1 MSDHYEC
8 FRRVSTDCTLPINNG
23 RELDGESFVID
34 FESTHFMGTLLLR
47 IKQAPR
53 LDHGEKIRSKKGNEE
68 FKALVDQCHENDY
81 FANKKRKFQ
90 AIIKGRFKKPLSMS
104 QCVTGQVFE
113 RPAGKLPAK
122 WMVTN
127 ILKFFSILAPQ
138 LDASLDGNRPRF
150 LSPLVATAHTVLS
163 EDNDDSQDVWSNPKD
178 TKTNE
183 PIHLPRINR
192 NCFKIDTRTDIE
204 EPSSL
209 EACSILS
216 SLFGENFK
224 DINIP
229 DTTASSGSR
238 RAIARKRIFNTLSAT
253 KSVEPRFDVSK
264 VYTFEF
270 YQHLLD
276 FGDQLALDMG
286 RIGGKF
292 PIAQALDGQPL
303 KIMGA
308 CRTGEENKALATL
321 WSFDLFHESLYPYAE
336 LALKGD

>member
-1 MSDHYEC
+1 MSNHYEY
-8 FRRVSTDCTLPINNG
+8 FHGLSTDCTLPINNG
-23 RELDGESFVID
+23 RELDGDSFVID

-53 LDHGEKIRSKKGNEE
+53 LDHGEKIRSKECNKDVD
-68 FKALVDQCHENDY
+68 ALVDQRHENDY
-81 FANKKRKFQ
+81 FANKKRTFH

-127 ILKFFSILAPQ
+127 ILNFFSILAPQ
-138 LDASLDGNRPRF
+138 LDASLDGNQPRF

-163 EDNDDSQDVWSNPKD
+163 EDDDDSVDVLSNSKD

-183 PIHLPRINR
+183 AFHLQRINR
-192 NCFKIDTRTDIE
+192 NCFKIDTRIDIK

-209 EACSILS
+209 ESCSILS
-216 SLFGENFK
+216 SLSCENYN
-224 DINIP
+224 DIRIP
-229 DTTASSGSR
+229 DTTSSSGSR
-238 RAIARKRIFNTLSAT
+238 RVMTRKRIFNTLSAN
-253 KSVEPRFDVSK
+253 KSSEPRFDESK

-270 YQHLLD
+270 YQHLLN

-308 CRTGEENKALATL
+308 YRTGEENKALATL
-321 WSFDLFHESLYPYAE
+321 WSFDVFHESLYPYAE
-336 LALKGD
+336 LALKGN